1 MRQRAW
7 CGHGGLSEPIVALQ
21 SLSCKHPTARREHTA
36 PQNHM
41 LCPLSISPIYIPLP
55 CIPVKPSCKAQWQ
68 FFCCCC
74 GLLFSLF
81 PSRLMTFKLLQHPM
95 HKYCFFIELSVLF
108 LISFDQTICSHLCV
122 LYLCCFAGSHC
133 VLGPQQW
140 PRSFSNYRFPPATS
154 VDSLYR
160 VIVSLFSCCT
170 RCTNLRNYQ
179 NTCGVYSKF
188 DLI

>member
-81 PSRLMTFKLLQHPM
+81 PSPLMPFKLLQHPM
-95 HKYCFFIELSVLF
+95 HKYCFFIEFSVPFFNIFWSNHMFTSMCSVFMLF
-108 LISFDQTICSHLCV
+108 
-122 LYLCCFAGSHC
+122 
-133 VLGPQQW
+133 
-140 PRSFSNYRFPPATS
+140 YRFTLCTWATTTTS
-154 VDSLYR
+154 IL
-160 VIVSLFSCCT
+160 L
-170 RCTNLRNYQ
+170 
-179 NTCGVYSKF
+179 
-188 DLI
+188 